1 MIDKILVKLTGLLLV
16 AVSIILIVKLILIEN
31 DYDLVALA
39 SYVFL
44 ITIIII
50 TLILGIAFLMAKV
63 SKKTTT
69 IKVVEDDRD
78 DEVEEVKVKRWL
90 EENKKG
96 KSK

>member
-1 MIDKILVKLTGLLLV
+1 MKDKILVKLTGLLLV
-16 AVSIILIVKLILIEN
+16 AASITLIVKLILIDS

-50 TLILGIAFLMAKV
+50 TLILGITFLIAKV

-69 IKVVEDDRD
+69 IKVVEKDRD
-78 DEVEEVKVKRWL
+78 DEVKEDE
-90 EENKKG
+90 
-96 KSK
+96 

>member
-16 AVSIILIVKLILIEN
+16 AVSITLIVKLILIES

-50 TLILGIAFLMAKV
+50 TFMLGIAFLIAKV
-63 SKKTTT
+63 SKKTTI

-78 DEVEEVKVKRWL
+78 DEVEE
-90 EENKKG
+90 
-96 KSK
+96 

>member
-16 AVSIILIVKLILIEN
+16 AVSITLIVKLILIES
-31 DYDLVALA
+31 DYDLLALA

-63 SKKTTT
+63 SKKTT
-69 IKVVEDDRD
+69 ISV
-78 DEVEEVKVKRWL
+78 DEVEE
-90 EENKKG
+90 
-96 KSK
+96 